1 MKKIKFVNGAMIVTD
16 YIPSMSC
23 PICTVVGTNAT
34 SYGSEPVII
43 NVDATD
49 GSIIVDDLCETI
61 DFAGNVHKW

>member
-16 YIPSMSC
+16 YIPSMDR
-23 PICTVVGTNAT
+23 PICTIVGTNAT
-34 SYGSEPVII
+34 QDGSEPVII

-49 GSIIVDDLCETI
+49 SSIIVDDLCMTI